1 MPLTEKNNERILLLF
16 CAAVYVSLR
25 AIAWNNA
32 VILDDHDSTFYLKS
46 INAYRSFDLL
56 IINSL
61 SAYSTPFYPFVASLV
76 TTLGLSIE
84 TSARLVSFL
93 FSLLM
98 FFAFYGIGRKVTGS
112 TETVVG
118 LFLLAVSPAL
128 LPLAFAILTEPSY
141 IATIYAG
148 LLVFLLQ
155 RKSTSLVGSMTLGFI
170 FGLAFLNR
178 TEGILFIAVIPILQA
193 LSMYME
199 QGRQFQFKQYAKWC
213 GTYGLVFSIIAA
225 PQILHVSSKM
235 DAFSLNGRVAWQLL
249 ENSDLGE
256 SRVEKQSGLHF
267 RNDETNI
274 SFARRNYKE
283 AKQLLKGHESKTPGT
298 NYIDRAAK
306 NTLTAFRLIT
316 RTQLGRIGS
325 VLAAIGIIALFLSGR
340 RAETLLVSGFAAS
353 TLAAPLLHADS
364 IYGRHLLAAT
374 PALILFQAIGTVYL
388 AGKVSSVLR
397 IARQNQQ
404 IVISALVL
412 FSLVYA
418 VKPLYRITF
427 KPPVSNPGYSIEEIQ
442 QPLAIIQEISRNELH
457 RNPVIAAKKNYLAY
471 YFDPESYSGSRTL
484 YLPYT
489 DHDTLVEY
497 LDSNNADFLYLRYSI
512 ISGFPFLDTFERG
525 RHSPRFR
532 LLFSGTDIKGD
543 KIELYRFIKPA
554 MAEGTE

>member
-1 MPLTEKNNERILLLF
+1 MPMTDKNRERILLLF

-25 AIAWNNA
+25 AIAWSNA

-84 TSARLVSFL
+84 TSARLVSFM
-93 FSLLM
+93 FSLLL
-98 FFAFYGIGRKVTGS
+98 FFAFYGIGKKVAGS
-112 TETVVG
+112 TETLVG

-128 LPLAFAILTEPSY
+128 LPIAFAILTEPSY

-155 RKSTSLVGSMTLGFI
+155 RGTSNFKGSATLGI
-170 FGLAFLNR
+170 VFGLAFLNR
-178 TEGILFIAVIPILQA
+178 TEGILFIAVIPALQA

-199 QGRQFQFKQYAKWC
+199 QGRQFQYRQFAKWC
-213 GTYGLVFSIIAA
+213 GVYGLVFSIIAA
-225 PQILHVSSKM
+225 PQIIHVSSKM

-249 ENSDLGE
+249 ENSDLGQ

-267 RNDETNI
+267 RKDETNI

-283 AKQLLKGHESKTPGT
+283 AKQLLKGHESKIAGI
-298 NYIDRAAK
+298 NYIDRAIQ
-306 NTLTAFRLIT
+306 NTHAAFRLIT
-316 RTQLGRIGS
+316 RKQLGKIGS

-340 RAETLLVSGFAAS
+340 RAETLLISGFAAS

-364 IYGRHLLAAT
+364 IYGRHLLVAV
-374 PALILFQAIGTVYL
+374 PALILFQAIGTVFL
-388 AGKVSSVLR
+388 AGRISTVLKLQR
-397 IARQNQQ
+397 RNQQ
-404 IVISALVL
+404 IMISVILL

-418 VKPLYRITF
+418 VKPLYRIAF

-471 YFDPESYSGSRTL
+471 YFDPENYSGSRTL

-512 ISGFPFLDTFERG
+512 ISGFPFLETFERE
-525 RHSPRFR
+525 RHSTRFR

-543 KIELYRFIKPA
+543 KIELYRFTRPA
-554 MAEGTE
+554 MTEGIE